1 MLNRLFTLDSQVF
14 IIPMPDG
21 YYIDIV
27 IVDASN
33 EQDKEV
39 SIHQNNRHV
48 DISTV
53 RIWKVR
59 LSSTYEN
66 ITSLKIG

>member
-1 MLNRLFTLDSQVF
+1 M
-14 IIPMPDG
+14 
-21 YYIDIV
+21 DIV

-33 EQDKEV
+33 EQDKDV
-39 SIHQNNRHV
+39 SVHQNNRHV

-66 ITSLKIG
+66 ITSLKIGWYGNFLLSATS